1 MALALA
7 LFVAGMLYF
16 GRNPSQRVRLI
27 GTIAS
32 AAAAIV
38 VGWIAWYAGVLV

>member
-1 MALALA
+1 MVLALA

-16 GRNPSQRVRLI
+16 GRNRSRRVRLI

-32 AAAAIV
+32 AALAIA
-38 VGWIAWYAGVLV
+38 VGWIAWYTGVQV